1 MFQHQT
7 HVQSTHHTVDDPAFQ
22 KAQKDATMKETT
34 NSSSTIALSS
44 LSLSPS
50 SSWSANDFKDDGV
63 SPIAP
68 PSHPDSTI
76 LRKKQLGMNY
86 TMTTL
91 AKTLNSSSPELHTPR
106 SLPIHDWQNI
116 EATLLK
122 EKHQQPDYTAAR
134 KVQDWLQSGTVYG
147 DEYFDNPRF
156 QDSDDEN
163 EYVDGHVEDCVM
175 IEDDDGI
182 FFSNTPPRSP
192 APITINFQPPSNH
205 DIKPVLKPSIKM
217 QATRE
222 VASDASSVIN
232 DVEFQELQM
241 ALSLSLHE
249 SRERAGLTTTNTH
262 VSFVPKEEVIPSE
275 ESDTHQSVA
284 GSVFDEESDELIVTK
299 PSVRNSQK
307 RSSSQ
312 LVMTA
317 EDYDEDAALMF
328 ALKESRREFEE
339 KMRNSTGSEDYFE
352 GGCQAVEDE
361 RYDKNW
367 KGKERAYY

>member
-1 MFQHQT
+1 
-7 HVQSTHHTVDDPAFQ
+7 
-22 KAQKDATMKETT
+22 
-34 NSSSTIALSS
+34 
-44 LSLSPS
+44 
-50 SSWSANDFKDDGV
+50 
-63 SPIAP
+63 
-68 PSHPDSTI
+68 
-76 LRKKQLGMNY
+76 
-86 TMTTL
+86 
-91 AKTLNSSSPELHTPR
+91 
-106 SLPIHDWQNI
+106 
-116 EATLLK
+116 
-122 EKHQQPDYTAAR
+122 
-134 KVQDWLQSGTVYG
+134 
-147 DEYFDNPRF
+147 
-156 QDSDDEN
+156 
-163 EYVDGHVEDCVM
+163 
-175 IEDDDGI
+175 
-182 FFSNTPPRSP
+182 
-192 APITINFQPPSNH
+192 
-205 DIKPVLKPSIKM
+205 M

-249 SRERAGLTTTNTH
+249 SRERSGLTTTNTH

-275 ESDTHQSVA
+275 ESDTHDSVA

-299 PSVRNSQK
+299 PSGRNSQK